1 MRAQPFISILGKV
14 IAFPD
19 PNLARP
25 DGLVALGGDLSTDRL
40 LQGYRRGIFPWS
52 IDPITWWSP
61 DPRSIFELDAIHIP
75 RRVAQIMRQ
84 KKFELSFD
92 SAFEDVICRCA
103 APARGREETW
113 ISAPFIQ
120 AYKTLHRQGHAH
132 SVEVWEKGE
141 LVGGLY
147 GVAIGGFFAG
157 ESMFHTSSN
166 ASKIAL
172 FHLLRHLHARGFILF
187 DTQVSTPH
195 TRSLGAIDI
204 PRHEY
209 LQRLKKALT
218 LSPQFQPL

>member
-1 MRAQPFISILGKV
+1 MRSQPFISILGKV
-14 IAFPD
+14 IDFPD

-25 DGLVALGGDLSTDRL
+25 DGLVALGGDLSTERL

-75 RRVAQIMRQ
+75 RRMARIMRQ
-84 KKFELSFD
+84 GKFELSFD
-92 SAFEDVICRCA
+92 SAFEDVICRCS

-157 ESMFHTSSN
+157 ESMFHSSSN
-166 ASKIAL
+166 ASKAAL
-172 FHLLRHLHARGFILF
+172 FHLLQHLHARGFILF

-204 PRHEY
+204 PRREY
-209 LQRLKKALT
+209 LQRLKEAQGLPA
-218 LSPQFQPL
+218 SFS

>member
-1 MRAQPFISILGKV
+1 MRPQPFISVLGKV
-14 IAFPD
+14 IDFPD

-25 DGLVALGGDLSTDRL
+25 DGLVALGGDLSIERL

-61 DPRSIFELDAIHIP
+61 DPRAVFDLQNLHIP
-75 RRVAQIMRQ
+75 RRMAQVMRQ
-84 KKFELSFD
+84 KIFELSFD
-92 SAFEDVICRCA
+92 TAFEEVICHCA
-103 APARGREETW
+103 APGPGREETW

-120 AYKTLHRQGHAH
+120 AYRALHRGGIAH
-132 SVEVWEKGE
+132 SVEVWQKGE

-157 ESMFHTSSN
+157 ESMFHSVTN

-172 FHLLRHLHARGFILF
+172 FHLLHHLRDRGFVLF
-187 DTQVSTPH
+187 DTQVSTSH

-204 PRHEY
+204 PRADY
-209 LQRLKKALT
+209 LHRLERALKW
-218 LSPQFQPL
+218 QVKF